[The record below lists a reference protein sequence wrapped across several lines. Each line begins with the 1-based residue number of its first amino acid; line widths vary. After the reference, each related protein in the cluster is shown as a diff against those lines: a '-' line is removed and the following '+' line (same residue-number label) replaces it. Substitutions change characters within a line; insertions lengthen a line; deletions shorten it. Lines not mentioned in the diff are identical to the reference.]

1 MRRLAL
7 AILLAFLGTAVFG
20 QAATADEPKV
30 PEDVAAYFA
39 TGLIPRLADLYGSPG
54 SPDPDSTFDAT
65 TKVGTIQRLL
75 AWTPDFLA
83 GHKTDNPTELTNT
96 WIAPVTA
103 KSGLILGLA
112 AVWINPGNNVVELA
126 DFSRGRAL
134 VDALGRAPKDTQL
147 IDDTVQQAWFA
158 TDGKT
163 LTPLV
168 AGKSGADG
176 PLTPAEYQTILHAKA
191 VPTKAPDSATNP
203 GLLIAGITLG
213 AVVLLLAVF
222 ILLPG
227 RKRKGEP
234 RDAVATPRRNPR
246 DESDKAF
253 DRQASR
259 TEARATVRA
268 RAAISAEAGLVDA
281 IAGSRATAAS
291 TSKPT
296 LVPEPNPAPASASA
310 PEPGTAPASGSG
322 RPARPFVPDDAPAPQ
337 KAPPARKSA
346 ARKPAARKPEPD
358 SPATVKPVGG
368 TPATGASAARK
379 PTVRKATPPSADGV
393 PSVKKAT
400 AVPKATTKT
409 APKAAPKK
417 AAPKKSPSKPA
428 E

>member
-1 MRRLAL
+1 MRRVAL
-7 AILLAFLGTAVFG
+7 AILLAFLGTTLVG
-20 QAATADEPKV
+20 QAATADVPKV

-112 AVWINPGNNVVELA
+112 AVWINPGSNVVELA

-176 PLTPAEYQTILHAKA
+176 PLTPAEYQTILRAKA
-191 VPTKAPDSATNP
+191 VPTTAPDSATNP
-203 GLLIAGITLG
+203 GLVIAGITLG

-227 RKRKGEP
+227 RKRKDEP

-259 TEARATVRA
+259 TEARAKSRA
-268 RAAISAEAGLVDA
+268 RAAVSAEAGLVDA
-281 IAGSRATAAS
+281 MASAGAHPA
-291 TSKPT
+291 PT
-296 LVPEPNPAPASASA
+296 LVPAPAPELDAAPDAAPASA
-310 PEPGTAPASGSG
+310 TL

-337 KAPPARKSA
+337 KAPPARKPA
-346 ARKPAARKPEPD
+346 ARKPAARKPV
-358 SPATVKPVGG
+358 AGKT
-368 TPATGASAARK
+368 
-379 PTVRKATPPSADGV
+379 TPPSTDGV
-393 PSVKKAT
+393 PSA
-400 AVPKATTKT
+400 PKAPTAPKTTTKT

-417 AAPKKSPSKPA
+417 ALPKKSPSKPA